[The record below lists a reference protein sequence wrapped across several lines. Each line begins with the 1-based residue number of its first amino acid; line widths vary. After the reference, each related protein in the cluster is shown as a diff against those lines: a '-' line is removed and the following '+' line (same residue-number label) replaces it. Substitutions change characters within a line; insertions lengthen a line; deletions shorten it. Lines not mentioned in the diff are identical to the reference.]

1 MNEER
6 WKGKE
11 SICGKKKEALLS
23 AKEVKKFVTEWRNN
37 LIKTDK
43 SSAIFAAHSQSP
55 TIHFC
60 SGVLRPLFKLKKKTK
75 KQKTLN
81 SKLPFSRIE
90 LKVYH
95 RLLLNSYRKSCFF
108 KESPEILQDA
118 SMFLLGVSILSFSV
132 LT

>member
-1 MNEER
+1 M
-6 WKGKE
+6 
-11 SICGKKKEALLS
+11 CGKKKEALLS

-43 SSAIFAAHSQSP
+43 SSAIFAAHSRSP

-60 SGVLRPLFKLKKKTK
+60 RGVLRPLFKLKN

-95 RLLLNSYRKSCFF
+95 RLLLNSYRKSCFC